1 MKRFTVS
8 NIAWETDGK
17 KVKLPA
23 SATVVCKKEEDITDL
38 LSDHYGWLI
47 NDLVIEREETANGAD
62 ELEQAELWVAN
73 HCHEPAMEKTLFS
86 AIAALRQPVPDD
98 VKRDSDR
105 WRALLSCARI
115 RIMGWAGFYDDSPS
129 RAREPNY
136 RYFGA
141 EFWTQHDDGNE
152 PSNAADTLIAF
163 ADAVIVNQES
173 RNAD

>member
-47 NDLVIEREETANGAD
+47 NDLVIEREETANSAD

-86 AIAALRQPVPDD
+86 AITALRQPVPDAD
-98 VKRDSDR
+98 EPDQ
-105 WRALLSCARI
+105 ALLISMATCLNH
-115 RIMGWAGFYDDSPS
+115 GFGMLGPQQQASMLHDMRKLWDEVQGRGYYTPAN
-129 RAREPNY
+129 RG
-136 RYFGA
+136 RYL
-141 EFWTQHDDGNE
+141 
-152 PSNAADTLIAF
+152 AALKPASGS
-163 ADAVIVNQES
+163 QKES
-173 RNAD
+173 RND